1 MILEKRMFPLV
12 TLNNLGPAFT
22 ISPEYSAC
30 RGNLKKKN
38 KKPRNPQPY
47 PMFWGLQFGNG
58 GLGEVRV
65 IDGNTIPIFPPEC
78 SLEKEGTSEGCV
90 SFSRHTQSRLHILSF
105 VIALGDLGKGTMFN
119 D

>member
-1 MILEKRMFPLV
+1 
-12 TLNNLGPAFT
+12 
-22 ISPEYSAC
+22 
-30 RGNLKKKN
+30 
-38 KKPRNPQPY
+38 
-47 PMFWGLQFGNG
+47 MFWGLQFGNG